1 MSASLF
7 FPVKGRC
14 GTGPG
19 ENTVDVRLRF
29 AYTYP
34 AGDGTAAMKRQIIN
48 LLKENG
54 FRITKQRLIVLDVI
68 LESDYNSCK
77 EIYFKAAEED
87 DSIGIAT
94 VYRMVNILEELGVVS
109 RKIVLDERYRAEAEQ

>member
-1 MSASLF
+1 
-7 FPVKGRC
+7 
-14 GTGPG
+14 
-19 ENTVDVRLRF
+19 
-29 AYTYP
+29 
-34 AGDGTAAMKRQIIN
+34 MKRQIIN

-77 EIYFKAAEED
+77 EIYFKATEED

-109 RKIVLDERYRAEAEQ
+109 RKIVLDDRYRAEAEQ